1 MSENKTLK
9 QQKFDVERQCEQ
21 QKEKIKSA
29 TEEISRIEAA
39 LFNAKSEVSLYRQ
52 KKNFVILLHRGRL

>member
-39 LFNAKSEVSLYRQ
+39 LFNAKSEV
-52 KKNFVILLHRGRL
+52 G